1 MRCKS
6 CGTKY
11 DGGMCLKCGTYN
23 APQKEA
29 PESKKKTTA
38 IAILLGIVVVALFA
52 WLVFQIANGSEDKT
66 AGDDSGNATSVED
79 SLIEENDDK
88 SVDTPLTEA
97 EPPRID
103 KATALSQCDEIYSAI
118 VDVDTMYEALPDRL
132 LNLSSEYVN
141 EVYLR
146 LQEDE
151 NILNNATLAIYDID
165 DTGAE
170 SVSGSAIKFVMGV
183 DIYRKAILRYIDSG
197 SESSILGDVQ
207 NAASDMKT
215 ARDHYIEANIEYL
228 MDAGCTETEAKDNL
242 YLGDY
247 E

>member
-1 MRCKS
+1 M
-6 CGTKY
+6 
-11 DGGMCLKCGTYN
+11 
-23 APQKEA
+23 
-29 PESKKKTTA
+29 
-38 IAILLGIVVVALFA
+38 
-52 WLVFQIANGSEDKT
+52 
-66 AGDDSGNATSVED
+66 
-79 SLIEENDDK
+79 
-88 SVDTPLTEA
+88 TEA

-132 LNLSSEYVN
+132 LNLSSENVN

-197 SESSILGDVQ
+197 GDSSILGDIQ

>member
-132 LNLSSEYVN
+132 LNL
-141 EVYLR
+141 
-146 LQEDE
+146 
-151 NILNNATLAIYDID
+151 
-165 DTGAE
+165 
-170 SVSGSAIKFVMGV
+170 
-183 DIYRKAILRYIDSG
+183 
-197 SESSILGDVQ
+197 
-207 NAASDMKT
+207 
-215 ARDHYIEANIEYL
+215 
-228 MDAGCTETEAKDNL
+228 
-242 YLGDY
+242 
-247 E
+247 